1 MGTLEQKKLNKEK
14 RDLLQSIDRGIED
27 MKAERELSVREAF
40 QKITELRNM
49 ISVNTMQVNLKMLIP
64 ELLEEQFKRKF
75 GLH

>member
-40 QKITELRNM
+40 QKITELRNERRRTR
-49 ISVNTMQVNLKMLIP
+49 SLQ
-64 ELLEEQFKRKF
+64 LL
-75 GLH
+75 

>member
-40 QKITELRNM
+40 LKITELRNERRR
-49 ISVNTMQVNLKMLIP
+49 T
-64 ELLEEQFKRKF
+64 RA
-75 GLH
+75 